1 MVPAEL
7 LPRLLFLFGLGF
19 LIANLK
25 VVADV
30 LRFRVR
36 RTSALLVWDTPKPRF
51 YRWSLLLAVVL
62 GLLLMAKLIQR
73 QPPERIF
80 GEAMMFV
87 YYGCALPMSTRISRG
102 FYRDGVWADSGF
114 MRWAQISAVS
124 WKEEGTAVTLVLIS
138 RLKSMARRLDV
149 PANLYGEA
157 RKLLR
162 DKVKAHDIHFG
173 GAGLDLGSRDGT
185 DAV

>member
-1 MVPAEL
+1 MPPVEL
-7 LPRLLFLFGLGF
+7 LPRILFLFGLGF
-19 LIANLK
+19 LVANLR
-25 VVADV
+25 VAADV

-36 RTSALLVWDTPKPRF
+36 RASALLVWDSPKPRF

-62 GLLLMAKLIQR
+62 GLLVAAKLIQR

-87 YYGCALPMSTRISRG
+87 YYGFALPMSTRISRG
-102 FYRDGVWADSGF
+102 FYRDGIWFDSGF
-114 MRWAQISAVS
+114 LWWTQISAVS
-124 WKEEGTAVTLVLIS
+124 WKEEGTAVTLVVIS
-138 RLKSMARRLDV
+138 RLKSMARRLEV
-149 PANLYGEA
+149 PSNLYGEA

-173 GAGLDLGSRDGT
+173 GAGLDLGSRDQT

>member
-7 LPRLLFLFGLGF
+7 LPRILFLFGLGF
-19 LIANLK
+19 MIANLK
-25 VVADV
+25 VVVDV
-30 LRFRVR
+30 FRFRVR
-36 RTSALLVWDTPKPRF
+36 RASALLVWETPKPRF

-62 GLLLMAKLIQR
+62 GLLLAAKLIQR
-73 QPPERIF
+73 QPAERIF

-102 FYRDGVWADSGF
+102 FYQDGVWSDSGF
-114 MRWAQISAVS
+114 MRWAHISAVS

-138 RLKSMARRLDV
+138 RLRSMARRLEV
-149 PANLYGEA
+149 PGNVYGEA

-162 DKVKAHDIHFG
+162 EKIKTQDISFG
-173 GAGLDLGSRDGT
+173 GAGLDLGSRD
-185 DAV
+185 DADGV

>member
-1 MVPAEL
+1 MAPREL
-7 LPRLLFLFGLGF
+7 LGQLLFLFGLGF
-19 LIANLK
+19 LVANLK

-36 RTSALLVWDTPKPRF
+36 RASALLVWDAPKPRF

-62 GLLLMAKLIQR
+62 GLLVAAKLIQR
-73 QPPERIF
+73 QPLERMF

-102 FYRDGVWADSGF
+102 FYRDGIWSDSGF
-114 MRWAQISAVS
+114 MPWTHISAVA
-124 WKEEGTAVTLVLIS
+124 WKEENTAVTLVVIS
-138 RLKSMARRLDV
+138 RLKSLARRLEV
-149 PANLYGEA
+149 PGNLYGAA

-173 GAGLDLGSRDGT
+173 GAGLDLGSRDQT

>member
-1 MVPAEL
+1 MASAEL
-7 LPRLLFLFGLGF
+7 LPRILFLFGLGF
-19 LIANLK
+19 MIANLK

-30 LRFRVR
+30 IRFRVR
-36 RTSALLVWDTPKPRF
+36 RASALLVWDSPKPRF

-62 GLLLMAKLIQR
+62 GLLLAAKIIQR

-102 FYRDGVWADSGF
+102 FYRDGVWSNSGF
-114 MRWAQISAVS
+114 MRWAHISAVS

-149 PANLYGEA
+149 PGNLYGEA
-157 RKLLR
+157 RKVLR
-162 DKVKAHDIHFG
+162 EKVKTQDITFG
-173 GAGLDLGSRDGT
+173 GAGLELGSRDDT
-185 DAV
+185 DGV

>member
-1 MVPAEL
+1 MPPAEL
-7 LPRLLFLFGLGF
+7 LPRILFVFGLGF
-19 LIANLK
+19 LVANLK
-25 VVADV
+25 IAVDV
-30 LRFRVR
+30 LRFRVHR
-36 RTSALLVWDTPKPRF
+36 ASALLVWDSPKPRF

-62 GLLLMAKLIQR
+62 GLLLVAKLIQR

-87 YYGCALPMSTRISRG
+87 YYGCALPMSTRILRG
-102 FYRDGVWADSGF
+102 FYRDGVWSDGGF
-114 MRWAQISAVS
+114 MRWPHISAVS

-138 RLKSMARRLDV
+138 RLKSMARPLEV
-149 PANLYGEA
+149 PGNLYGEA

-173 GAGLDLGSRDGT
+173 GAGLDLGSREGT
-185 DAV
+185 DNV

>member
-1 MVPAEL
+1 VAPAEL
-7 LPRLLFLFGLGF
+7 LARILFVFGLGF
-19 LIANLK
+19 LVANLK
-25 VVADV
+25 VAADV
-30 LRFRVR
+30 IRFRVR
-36 RTSALLVWDTPKPRF
+36 RASALLVWDSPKPRF

-62 GLLLMAKLIQR
+62 ALLVAAKLIQR

-80 GEAMMFV
+80 GEVMMLV

-102 FYRDGVWADSGF
+102 FYQDGVWADSGF
-114 MRWAQISAVS
+114 MGWATISAVS

-138 RLKSMARRLDV
+138 RLKSMARRLEV
-149 PANLYGEA
+149 PSNLYGEA

-173 GAGLDLGSRDGT
+173 SAGLDLGSRDRR
-185 DAV
+185 DRV

>member
-1 MVPAEL
+1 MPSAEL
-7 LPRLLFLFGLGF
+7 LPRILFLFGLGF
-19 LIANLK
+19 MIANLK

-30 LRFRVR
+30 IRFRVR
-36 RTSALLVWDTPKPRF
+36 RASALLVWDSPKPRF

-62 GLLLMAKLIQR
+62 GLLVAAKIVQR
-73 QPPERIF
+73 QPPDRIF

-102 FYRDGVWADSGF
+102 FYRDGVWSNSGF
-114 MRWAQISAVS
+114 MRWAHISAVS

-149 PANLYGEA
+149 PGNLYGEA
-157 RKLLR
+157 RKVLR
-162 DKVKAHDIHFG
+162 EKVKAQDITFG
-173 GAGLDLGSRDGT
+173 GAGLELGSRDGT
-185 DAV
+185 DGV

>member
-1 MVPAEL
+1 MAPAEL
-7 LPRLLFLFGLGF
+7 LARILFLFGLGF
-19 LIANLK
+19 LVANLK

-30 LRFRVR
+30 IRFRLR
-36 RTSALLVWDTPKPRF
+36 RASALLVWDSPKPRF

-62 GLLLMAKLIQR
+62 ALLVAAKLIQR
-73 QPPERIF
+73 QPPARIF
-80 GEAMMFV
+80 GEIMMLV
-87 YYGCALPMSTRISRG
+87 YYGFALPMSTRISRG
-102 FYRDGVWADSGF
+102 FYQDGVWSDSGF
-114 MRWAQISAVS
+114 MRWAHISAVS

-149 PANLYGEA
+149 PSNLYGEA

-173 GAGLDLGSRDGT
+173 GAGLDLGSRDRR
-185 DAV
+185 DRV